1 MTNDTPAYSGPPRL
15 AAPHLVG
22 IDTAGSGL
30 PGLAQLLLER
40 GARVSGSTLN
50 DSDTTAELAK
60 HGVRITHDHGPHLV
74 RADMSCLVWSGRT
87 TPTQRTE
94 LERAEQ
100 MRVPTHHYP
109 EALAQLFHATNT
121 TVAVAGSHS
130 TASVAG
136 MLTSALGHLN
146 PAWVLR
152 TPLVRHGVGHHSGGD
167 LLIADLGEDGDL
179 EEHAT
184 VSVVTAIAG
193 AQPQHLGYETLE
205 ELEGLA
211 RRSETVV
218 LPTWD
223 RGTAELAARL
233 AEAPGPRV
241 VTVGQVADATI
252 RVLCTRWDGRTTRL
266 LLLDLDGN
274 EHLLAVPLRGRH
286 NAMAAAL
293 AFAVGRVLGGGPVDL
308 AEGIA
313 EFPGVERSLTVLGR
327 QGGVTVVDSI
337 AHHPAEL
344 AGDLKAARTLA
355 GPRGRLIA
363 VLEPTGWSDSVA
375 YGNELG
381 RQLAVADEAVLL
393 PVHDL
398 VGPAHPGAD
407 AGTDAIAR
415 SAAAGGLAGHLT
427 TVDARSDL
435 LNGTVEQ
442 QIAAVA
448 RPGDVIAVIGSGHAA
463 RLGAR
468 LLFAIGAPAASIPT
482 DL

>member
-233 AEAPGPRV
+233 AEAPARASSPSGRSPTRRSACCAP
-241 VTVGQVADATI
+241 VGT
-252 RVLCTRWDGRTTRL
+252 
-266 LLLDLDGN
+266 
-274 EHLLAVPLRGRH
+274 
-286 NAMAAAL
+286 
-293 AFAVGRVLGGGPVDL
+293 
-308 AEGIA
+308 
-313 EFPGVERSLTVLGR
+313 
-327 QGGVTVVDSI
+327 
-337 AHHPAEL
+337 
-344 AGDLKAARTLA
+344 A
-355 GPRGRLIA
+355 GPPA
-363 VLEPTGWSDSVA
+363 CCCSTSTAMNTCWPCPCA
-375 YGNELG
+375 
-381 RQLAVADEAVLL
+381 ADTTPWRPRSRSQSGGSWVAVLL
-393 PVHDL
+393 TWPKESRSS
-398 VGPAHPGAD
+398 PAWN
-407 AGTDAIAR
+407 AR
-415 SAAAGGLAGHLT
+415 
-427 TVDARSDL
+427 
-435 LNGTVEQ
+435 
-442 QIAAVA
+442 
-448 RPGDVIAVIGSGHAA
+448 
-463 RLGAR
+463 
-468 LLFAIGAPAASIPT
+468 
-482 DL
+482 

>member
-1 MTNDTPAYSGPPRL
+1 MTNATAVYSGPPRL

-60 HGVRITHDHGPHLV
+60 HGARITHDHGPHLV

-87 TPTQRTE
+87 TPAQRTE
-94 LERAEQ
+94 LDRAEQ
-100 MRVPTHHYP
+100 MRVPAHHYP
-109 EALAQLFHATNT
+109 EALAQLFKATNT
-121 TVAVAGSHS
+121 TVAVAGSYG

-146 PAWVLR
+146 PAWIMR
-152 TPLVRHGVGHHSGGD
+152 TPLARHGVGHHSGGD
-167 LLIADLGEDGDL
+167 LLIADLGEDSDL
-179 EEHAT
+179 KVRTT

-193 AQPQHLGYETLE
+193 AQPKHLGYETLE

-211 RRSETVV
+211 RRSETIV

-241 VTVGQVADATI
+241 VTVGQVPGATI
-252 RVLCTRWDGRTTRL
+252 RVMDARCDGRTTRL
-266 LLLDLDGN
+266 VLRDLDGG
-274 EHLLAVPLRGRH
+274 EHTLAVPLLGRH
-286 NAMAAAL
+286 NAMAAA
-293 AFAVGRVLGGGPVDL
+293 AVFATGRVLGAKPVDL

-313 EFPGVERSLTVLGR
+313 EFSGVERSLTILGR
-327 QGGVTVVDSI
+327 QGGVTVIDSI
-337 AHHPAEL
+337 ARHPAEL
-344 AGDLKAARTLA
+344 AADLKAARALIGRRA
-355 GPRGRLIA
+355 RLIA
-363 VLEPTGWSDSVA
+363 VLEPTGWSDTIA
-375 YGNELG
+375 FGNEIG

-393 PVHDL
+393 PVHDPL
-398 VGPAHPGAD
+398 GPAHPGSD
-407 AGTDAIAR
+407 AGTEAIAR
-415 SAAAGGLAGHLT
+415 SAARGLAGHLH
-427 TVDARSDL
+427 VVEDREGL
-435 LNGTVEQ
+435 LSGELEH
-442 QIAAVA
+442 QIAVLA
-448 RPGDVIAVIGSGHAA
+448 RPGDVIVIIGSGHAA
-463 RLGAR
+463 RIGAR
-468 LLFAIGAPAASIPT
+468 ILFAVGAPSALIPT

>member
-1 MTNDTPAYSGPPRL
+1 M
-15 AAPHLVG
+15 
-22 IDTAGSGL
+22 
-30 PGLAQLLLER
+30 
-40 GARVSGSTLN
+40 
-50 DSDTTAELAK
+50 
-60 HGVRITHDHGPHLV
+60 
-74 RADMSCLVWSGRT
+74 
-87 TPTQRTE
+87 
-94 LERAEQ
+94 
-100 MRVPTHHYP
+100 
-109 EALAQLFHATNT
+109 
-121 TVAVAGSHS
+121 
-130 TASVAG
+130 
-136 MLTSALGHLN
+136 
-146 PAWVLR
+146 
-152 TPLVRHGVGHHSGGD
+152 
-167 LLIADLGEDGDL
+167 
-179 EEHAT
+179 
-184 VSVVTAIAG
+184 
-193 AQPQHLGYETLE
+193 
-205 ELEGLA
+205 
-211 RRSETVV
+211 
-218 LPTWD
+218 
-223 RGTAELAARL
+223 
-233 AEAPGPRV
+233 
-241 VTVGQVADATI
+241 
-252 RVLCTRWDGRTTRL
+252 
-266 LLLDLDGN
+266 
-274 EHLLAVPLRGRH
+274 
-286 NAMAAAL
+286 
-293 AFAVGRVLGGGPVDL
+293 
-308 AEGIA
+308 
-313 EFPGVERSLTVLGR
+313 ERSLTVLGR

-393 PVHDL
+393 PVHDP

>member
-22 IDTAGSGL
+22 IDIAGSGL
-30 PGLAQLLLER
+30 PGLAQLLLEH
-40 GARVSGSTLN
+40 GARVSGSALN
-50 DSDTTAELAK
+50 DNDTTAELAK
-60 HGVRITHDHGPHLV
+60 HGARITHDHGPQLV
-74 RADMSCLVWSGRT
+74 RADMTCLIWSGRT
-87 TPTQRTE
+87 TAAQRAE

-100 MRVPTHHYP
+100 MRVPTHHYS
-109 EALAQLFHATNT
+109 EALEQLFKATNT

-146 PAWVLR
+146 PAWALR

-167 LLIADLGEDGDL
+167 LLIADLGEDGDM
-179 EEHAT
+179 EDHAT

-211 RRSETVV
+211 RRSETIV

-233 AEAPGPRV
+233 TEAPGPRV
-241 VTVGQVADATI
+241 VTVGQVPGATI
-252 RVLCTRWDGRTTRL
+252 RVMDARWDGRTTRL
-266 LLLDLDGN
+266 VLRDLDGG
-274 EHLLAVPLRGRH
+274 EYALAVPLLGRH
-286 NAMAAAL
+286 NAMAAA
-293 AFAVGRVLGGGPVDL
+293 AVFATGRVLGAKPVDL

-313 EFPGVERSLTVLGR
+313 EFSGIERSLTVLGR
-327 QGGVTVVDSI
+327 QPGLTVIDSI
-337 AHHPAEL
+337 ARHPAEV
-344 AGDLKAARTLA
+344 AADLKAVRALV
-355 GPRGRLIA
+355 GQHGRLIA
-363 VLEPTGWSDSVA
+363 VLEPTGWSDSITF
-375 YGNELG
+375 GNELG

-393 PVHDL
+393 PVHDPG
-398 VGPAHPGAD
+398 GPAHPGAD
-407 AGTDAIAR
+407 AGTEAIAR
-415 SAAAGGLAGHLT
+415 SAAAQGLTGHLH
-427 TVDARSDL
+427 VVKDREGPLSGEL
-435 LNGTVEQ
+435 EQ
-442 QIAAVA
+442 QIAALT

-468 LLFAIGAPAASIPT
+468 ILFAIGAPSAPIPT